1 MAALREIFITNL
13 KYYRKEKKITQAGLA
28 LAIDKSFNYINSI
41 ENGTFFPPPETI
53 EAIAD
58 ALKIKPV
65 QLFDEN
71 SSLDTILLGDRNKIV
86 DDLSETLYVKLK
98 ADIHRDIEN
107 ALKKR

>member
-1 MAALREIFITNL
+1 LIFSPDYIYKQNS
-13 KYYRKEKKITQAGLA
+13 AGEQYMDDNNNDSTEFYK
-28 LAIDKSFNYINSI
+28 AIDSLKELILTKF
-41 ENGTFFPPPETI
+41 
-53 EAIAD
+53 